1 MRMGELVASQQYALV
16 TNHQGGPLLSVLPI
30 LKEHERALVGC
41 DRVWGL
47 KVPKVPCSAHELQAA
62 KEAEAAKEAA
72 ILELQAAKKA
82 AIQVNLLIKSDKSST
97 GFKGV
102 RANEGRIPG

>member
-16 TNHQGGPLLSVLPI
+16 TNHQGGPLLSILPI

-47 KVPKVPCSAHELQAA
+47 KVPCSAHELQAA
-62 KEAEAAKEAA
+62 KEAEAAKEP
-72 ILELQAAKKA
+72 
-82 AIQVNLLIKSDKSST
+82 S
-97 GFKGV
+97 
-102 RANEGRIPG
+102 